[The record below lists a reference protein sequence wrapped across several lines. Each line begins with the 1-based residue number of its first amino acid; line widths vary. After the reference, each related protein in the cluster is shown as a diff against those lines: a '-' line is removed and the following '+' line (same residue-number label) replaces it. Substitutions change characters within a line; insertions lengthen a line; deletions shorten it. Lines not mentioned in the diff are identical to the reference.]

1 MYVFIYIYL
10 LLAVL
15 CRCCCEWGLLSSC
28 GVWASHSCGFSCC
41 RVWALRRM
49 GSVVAVPGLYNTGLV
64 ALWNVGSSQK
74 RERTCV
80 SCIGRRIL
88 YHWPTREA
96 LLVFLISDNIS
107 KNGIYFTWSHASI
120 IVRKI
125 EYLFIVLR
133 IICIFFSAKQH
144 WYLLPI
150 FLLNSW
156 TFMYLFV
163 EALSI

>member
-1 MYVFIYIYL
+1 MRLYIFILPTRVIGFLGFLICHSNHLNNLCICHSNHLNNLCVYVCMYVCIYIYL

-15 CRCCCEWGLLSSC
+15 CLCCCEWGLLSSC

-49 GSVVAVPGLYNTGLV
+49 GSVVVVPGLQNTGLV

-88 YHWPTREA
+88 YH
-96 LLVFLISDNIS
+96 
-107 KNGIYFTWSHASI
+107 
-120 IVRKI
+120 
-125 EYLFIVLR
+125 
-133 IICIFFSAKQH
+133 
-144 WYLLPI
+144 
-150 FLLNSW
+150 
-156 TFMYLFV
+156 
-163 EALSI
+163 